1 MNKKLI
7 AVAVAGIFVAPAAAL
22 AQSSVTISGL
32 LKGGYESLRLSN
44 SGASRGNSSQNGV
57 VDDSSRIVFNV
68 VEDLGGGLQ
77 AIGQLDMRVK
87 PDDAGGANSAA
98 GLQAG
103 AYNPGNLVSG
113 NSHFGLRSKDWGRIF
128 FGRQDLHYF
137 NTESNISDKGSLRA
151 SNISLLSY
159 IGGAAIAGGT
169 RTQNVV
175 HYTSPNWGG
184 FTIIGAYSSNPG
196 AQESDVGAG
205 SAACGVAGGIAGA
218 QNCFRKGSAWNLNP
232 NFARA
237 NWQVGYSYWKS
248 KPDANTS
255 VAINAGAGLVGTTI
269 ANPVDQRSDRL
280 YGSYVFPFGLK
291 VGLAWDKSRL
301 TSTVGAG
308 DIARRNAWSLPV
320 SYNWGNHTVHVN
332 YTKAND
338 DKVTAGDQGAQ
349 MWAVAYSYDLSKRTS
364 AALTYAQI
372 QNKNPTAGVVGSG
385 GTYNFF
391 TSTSLGL
398 GGSAGAIQ
406 PGEKP
411 RMFGLT
417 LRHAF

>member
-7 AVAVAGIFVAPAAAL
+7 AVAVAGVFVAPAAAL

-32 LKGGYESLRLSN
+32 LKGGYESLKLSN
-44 SGASRGNSSQNGV
+44 GALARGNTSQNGV

-87 PDDAGGANSAA
+87 PDDAGGVQSGA
-98 GLQAG
+98 GLVG
-103 AYNPGNLVSG
+103 GGGNTANVVSG

-137 NTESNISDKGSLRA
+137 NTESNIADKGSLR
-151 SNISLLSY
+151 SSSVSLLSY
-159 IGGAAIAGGT
+159 IGGTAIAGAT

-175 HYTSPNWGG
+175 HYTTPNWGG
-184 FTIIGAYSSNPG
+184 FTLIAAYSSNPNS
-196 AQESDVGAG
+196 QETDIGAG
-205 SAACGVAGGIAGA
+205 TAAGCTAGGVAAA
-218 QNCFRKGSAWNLNP
+218 PANCFRKGSAWNLNP
-232 NFARA
+232 NFAAA
-237 NWQVGYSYWKS
+237 NWQVGYSYWQS
-248 KPDANTS
+248 KPDAAASTPAQAAFS
-255 VAINAGAGLVGTTI
+255 AVAVAA
-269 ANPVDQRSDRL
+269 PVDQRADRL

-291 VGLAWDKSRL
+291 IGLAWDKSRL
-301 TSTVGAG
+301 RSTVGAG
-308 DIARRNAWSLPV
+308 DLARRDAWSLPA
-320 SYNWGNHTVHVN
+320 SYNWGNHTVHLN

-338 DKVTAGDQGAQ
+338 DKVTAGDQGAT
-349 MWAVAYSYDLSKRTS
+349 MWAVSYSYDLSKRTS
-364 AALTYAQI
+364 AAVTYAAI
-372 QNKNPTAGVVGSG
+372 SNKAA

-398 GGSAGAIQ
+398 GGSAGGIQ
-406 PGEKP
+406 AGEDPK
-411 RMFGLT
+411 MWGVT

>member
-7 AVAVAGIFVAPAAAL
+7 AVAVAGMFVAPAAAL

-32 LKGGYESLRLSN
+32 LKGGYESLKLSN
-44 SGASRGNSSQNGV
+44 GALSRGNSSQNGV

-87 PDDAGGANSAA
+87 PDDAGGTQSAA
-98 GLQAG
+98 SLVAG
-103 AYNPGNLVSG
+103 GGNTANVVSG

-137 NTESNISDKGSLRA
+137 NTESNIADKGSLR
-151 SNISLLSY
+151 SSSVSLLSY
-159 IGGAAIAGGT
+159 IGGTAIAGAT

-175 HYTSPNWGG
+175 HYTTPNWGG
-184 FTIIGAYSSNPG
+184 FTLIAAYSSNPG
-196 AQESDVGAG
+196 GQDADIGAG
-205 SAACGVAGGIAGA
+205 TAAGCTAGGVAAA
-218 QNCFRKGSAWNLNP
+218 PANCFRKGSAWNLNP
-232 NFARA
+232 NFAAA
-237 NWQVGYSYWKS
+237 NWQVGYSYWTS
-248 KPDANTS
+248 KPDAGTS
-255 VAINAGAGLVGTTI
+255 LPAQIGGGTVI
-269 ANPVDQRSDRL
+269 AAAAPVDQRGDRL

-291 VGLAWDKSRL
+291 IGLAWDKARL
-301 TSTVGAG
+301 RSTTGAG
-308 DIARRNAWSLPV
+308 DIARRDAWSLPV
-320 SYNWGNHTVHVN
+320 SYNWGNHTVHLN

-338 DKVTAGDQGAQ
+338 EKVVAGDQGAT
-349 MWAVAYSYDLSKRTS
+349 MWAVSYSYDLSKRTS

-372 QNKNPTAGVVGSG
+372 NNKAL

-406 PGEKP
+406 GGEDPK
-411 RMFGLT
+411 MWGVT
-417 LRHAF
+417 LRH

>member
-32 LKGGYESLRLSN
+32 LKGGYESLKLSN
-44 SGASRGNSSQNGV
+44 SPLSRGNSSQNGV

-77 AIGQLDMRVK
+77 AIGQLDMRIK
-87 PDDAGGANSAA
+87 PDDAGGVQSVA
-98 GLQAG
+98 GLVGGAG
-103 AYNPGNLVSG
+103 NTSNLVSG

-159 IGGAAIAGGT
+159 IGGAAIAGAT

-196 AQESDVGAG
+196 GQETDIGAG
-205 SAACGVAGGIAGA
+205 TAAGCTAGGVAAA
-218 QNCFRKGSAWNLNP
+218 PANCFRRGSAWNLNP
-232 NFARA
+232 NFAAA
-237 NWQVGYSYWKS
+237 NWQVGYSYWMA
-248 KPDANTS
+248 KPDFAASTPAQAAFTA
-255 VAINAGAGLVGTTI
+255 VAVAAPI
-269 ANPVDQRSDRL
+269 DQRSDRL

-291 VGLAWDKSRL
+291 IGLAWDKSRL
-301 TSTVGAG
+301 RSTVGAG
-308 DIARRNAWSLPV
+308 DLARRDAWSLPA
-320 SYNWGNHTVHVN
+320 SYNWGNHTVHLN

-338 DKVTAGDQGAQ
+338 DKVTAGDQGAS
-349 MWAVAYSYDLSKRTS
+349 MWAVSYSYDLSKRTS

-372 QNKNPTAGVVGSG
+372 NNKAA

-398 GGSAGAIQ
+398 GGSAGGILA
-406 PGEKP
+406 GEDPK
-411 RMFGLT
+411 MFGLT